1 MKLSGYNVL
10 LPSDVSYKNPDI
22 GQNGVDAKQ
31 ATWPQTDY
39 LLCDPTFALHTN
51 PLARRIH
58 SYSIVVMGL
67 S

>member
-31 ATWPQTDY
+31 AT
-39 LLCDPTFALHTN
+39 
-51 PLARRIH
+51 
-58 SYSIVVMGL
+58 
-67 S
+67 